1 MIKQVRF
8 GRKLRMPPT
17 SVIKHELR
25 MMAATDSL
33 VEGLQSDG
41 RTPTEL
47 GAIIGSF
54 IDKYHIPVDR
64 AHMLMDRLRV
74 DRSFLKVA

>member
-1 MIKQVRF
+1 MLKQVRF
-8 GRKLRMPPT
+8 GRKLRVPST

-25 MMAATDSL
+25 MMAATDLL
-33 VEGLQSDG
+33 VEGLRSGG
-41 RTPTEL
+41 RTPKEI
-47 GAIIGSF
+47 GAVVGSL
-54 IDKYHIPVDR
+54 IDEYHISVDR